1 MKALQIH
8 NYYRF
13 RGGED
18 AMFENICGMLREN
31 GHEVVAYE
39 MRSESIEGFFGKLSA
54 TVSGVY
60 SREARAAADALLVRE
75 RPDLAHAHNLYP
87 LISPSVLSACAAR
100 GVPVVM
106 RCPNYRLVCPTAVH
120 LRKGRR
126 CELCRGG
133 REYWCALTNCR
144 GNMVESAVMA
154 TRSYLVRSL
163 GLITDTVSMF
173 VPPSECVRQRL
184 LEAGIPA
191 SRIRVI
197 PNTVAIPETACD
209 AAAGSYVAFAGRL
222 SEEKGVHTLVEA
234 ARMLP
239 AIPFRIAGDGALL
252 ASLKA
257 GAPENVAFIGH
268 LGREALGAFYAGARI
283 GVVPSIWLEA
293 FGLVAGEAMAQG
305 LPVVASRI
313 GALPEIV
320 DDGVTGTLFAAG
332 DADDLATK
340 LDAMWG
346 DPLRC
351 RAMGLAGREKVK
363 REYARSVYFARLMRV
378 YEEVLGVECAAR
390 IPRVEPARSA

>member
-31 GHEVVAYE
+31 GHDVITYE
-39 MRSESIEGFFGKLSA
+39 MRSESIAGLFGKLSA
-54 TVSGVY
+54 TVNGIY
-60 SREARAAADALLVRE
+60 SREAKADVDALIARE
-75 RPDLAHAHNLYP
+75 RPDLAHVHNLYP
-87 LISPSVLSACAAR
+87 LISPSVLSACAAHE
-100 GVPVVM
+100 VPVVM

-120 LRKGRR
+120 LRKGKP

-144 GNMVESAVMA
+144 GNLMESTVMA
-154 TRSYLVRSL
+154 ARSYVVRSL
-163 GLITDTVSMF
+163 GLIADTVSMF

-184 LEAGIPA
+184 MEAGIPPA
-191 SRIRVI
+191 RIRVV
-197 PNTVAIPETACD
+197 PNTVAIPEAACD
-209 AAAGSYVAFAGRL
+209 AASGSYVAFAGRL
-222 SEEKGVHTLVEA
+222 SEEKGVGTLVEA
-234 ARMLP
+234 ARKLP
-239 AIPFRIAGDGALL
+239 AISFRIAGDGPLL

-257 GAPENVAFIGH
+257 SAPGNVEFIGH

-293 FGLVAGEAMAQG
+293 FGLVAGEAMAHA

-320 DDGVTGTLFAAG
+320 DEGVTGQLFAVG
-332 DADDLATK
+332 DAEDLATK
-340 LDAMWG
+340 LEAMWG

-363 REYARSVYFARLMRV
+363 REYARSVYFGRLMRV
-378 YEEVLGVECAAR
+378 YEEVLGVEAA
-390 IPRVEPARSA
+390 IPMVEAARSA